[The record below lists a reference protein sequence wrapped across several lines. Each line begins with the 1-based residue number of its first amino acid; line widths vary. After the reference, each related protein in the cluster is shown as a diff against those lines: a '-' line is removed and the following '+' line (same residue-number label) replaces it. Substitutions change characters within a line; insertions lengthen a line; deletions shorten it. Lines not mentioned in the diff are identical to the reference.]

1 MLYDSDME
9 RRLSSRG
16 YSVRVFGDMT
26 AMIFYKG
33 RFVDK
38 VCVNGACIIGCATGK
53 CLRTISPLI
62 ILRCLNI

>member
-33 RFVDK
+33 RFIDEARGEWGLYNWM
-38 VCVNGACIIGCATGK
+38 CD
-53 CLRTISPLI
+53 REMFEDD
-62 ILRCLNI
+62 

>member
-16 YSVRVFGDMT
+16 YSVHVFGDMT
-26 AMIFYKG
+26 AMIFYNG

-38 VCVNGACIIGCATGK
+38 VRGEWGLYNWMYDREMFEDDWI
-53 CLRTISPLI
+53 LNLI
-62 ILRCLNI
+62 LDV